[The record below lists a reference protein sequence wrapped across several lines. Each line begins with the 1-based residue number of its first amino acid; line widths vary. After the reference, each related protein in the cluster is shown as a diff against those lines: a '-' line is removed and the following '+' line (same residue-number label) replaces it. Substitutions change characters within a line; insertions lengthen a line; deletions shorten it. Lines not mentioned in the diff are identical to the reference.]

1 MKKFIVI
8 VGFFLFLGY
17 GCKNYL
23 DIVPEDDINTI
34 STVFEQRNQVV
45 DWVETCYSW
54 LPSIASV
61 PTNIGLTGADEFAA
75 SDFLRLNVQYPL
87 QALTIGDGQQSAS
100 SPVLGKWENTS
111 YYAAIRYCNTF
122 FEHIEETRNMTDE
135 EKAQWTAEVK
145 AVKAFYYFELIR
157 MYGPI
162 VLMPQNIGVDTDVKN
177 MKFPRSHVDTCFK
190 AVVDLLDEAIPVL
203 YTRNQKELSRR
214 GYFTKEAALALKA
227 KVLVYQASPLFN
239 GCEYYANFTNKNGEP
254 LFNAT
259 EDLERWRV
267 AAEACEEAI
276 RVCEQNGWMLV
287 QGNADKK
294 TTLLNVMADI
304 EHSVQM
310 PGFET
315 TEIIF
320 QAKYPNTYMT
330 SDNHLYKYVLPRV
343 ENNYNHFNDALYGC
357 LSPTLKMVEM
367 FYTENGLPIDMDKT
381 WSYQDRYQMGREND
395 MTTYEDVI
403 PENTDVLNLH
413 LRREPRFYA
422 DIAADRTYWQRG
434 PEPVNP
440 WDSPSNLLV
449 EAYAGEPF
457 GTIYSS
463 IMSTAPQNISGY
475 YCKKGTF
482 SDIGTRD
489 YQNDVSSMAD
499 MPLPL
504 IRLAELYLM
513 AAEAWNEYLPAP
525 DKRVY
530 DNIDMVRER
539 AGILPVREA
548 WEQYSTN
555 PVLVTTKEGMRDIIR
570 QEFNIEFAFEGQRF
584 WNLRR
589 WQIAH
594 EELNEPLYGWN
605 VLGKDAD
612 SFYNH
617 GEPVVVWSKRGFSAP
632 RDYFWPIRGEEAQV
646 SGVVQNP
653 GW

>member
-320 QAKYPNTYMT
+320 QAKHPNTYR
-330 SDNHLYKYVLPRV
+330 K
-343 ENNYNHFNDALYGC
+343 
-357 LSPTLKMVEM
+357 
-367 FYTENGLPIDMDKT
+367 
-381 WSYQDRYQMGREND
+381 Q
-395 MTTYEDVI
+395 I
-403 PENTDVLNLH
+403 PYLH
-413 LRREPRFYA
+413 
-422 DIAADRTYWQRG
+422 
-434 PEPVNP
+434 
-440 WDSPSNLLV
+440 
-449 EAYAGEPF
+449 
-457 GTIYSS
+457 
-463 IMSTAPQNISGY
+463 
-475 YCKKGTF
+475 
-482 SDIGTRD
+482 
-489 YQNDVSSMAD
+489 
-499 MPLPL
+499 
-504 IRLAELYLM
+504 
-513 AAEAWNEYLPAP
+513 
-525 DKRVY
+525 
-530 DNIDMVRER
+530 
-539 AGILPVREA
+539 
-548 WEQYSTN
+548 
-555 PVLVTTKEGMRDIIR
+555 
-570 QEFNIEFAFEGQRF
+570 
-584 WNLRR
+584 R
-589 WQIAH
+589 W
-594 EELNEPLYGWN
+594 LWRN
-605 VLGKDAD
+605 
-612 SFYNH
+612 
-617 GEPVVVWSKRGFSAP
+617 
-632 RDYFWPIRGEEAQV
+632 
-646 SGVVQNP
+646 
-653 GW
+653 